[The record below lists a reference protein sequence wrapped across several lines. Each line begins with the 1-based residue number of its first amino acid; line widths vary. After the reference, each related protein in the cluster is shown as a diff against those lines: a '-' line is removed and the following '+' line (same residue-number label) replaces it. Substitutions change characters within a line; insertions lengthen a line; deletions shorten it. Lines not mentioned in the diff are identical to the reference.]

1 MSRSFLLLG
10 VLLLSGCSGFKYQ
23 PNPSIDG
30 VSRPGAI
37 KFDERSIF
45 YRVVNPDKNLPPLV
59 LIHGSPGDLY
69 NYRYFLT
76 NPQLQD
82 KYKIISI
89 DRPGFGHSGNGK
101 PERSLVKQAQAVKK
115 VLDAESAGQ
124 PAVVLGHSYG
134 GSVAARLAMD
144 YPQQVSGLILAAAA
158 VDPQLERN
166 KWFQYPANVF
176 FVRWV
181 LPNALDVANQEICA
195 LKEELQEMA
204 PLWNRITA
212 PTLIVHGG
220 KDELVPV
227 ENAHY
232 AQQKITNAPVSMA
245 IAPEGNHFVIWNRA
259 TEIITYLLTF
269 DQGRKNK
276 LLVGQKTDKSD

>member
-1 MSRSFLLLG
+1 MPRSLLFLGILLLG
-10 VLLLSGCSGFKYQ
+10 GCSGFKYQ
-23 PNPSIDG
+23 PDPSIDA

-37 KFDERSIF
+37 KLDERSIF
-45 YRVVNPDKNLPPLV
+45 YRVVNPDKDLPPLV

-76 NPQLQD
+76 NPELQRT
-82 KYKIISI
+82 YKIISV

-101 PERSLVKQAQAVKK
+101 PECSLVKQAQAIKR
-115 VLDAESAGQ
+115 VLDTESPGQ
-124 PAVVLGHSYG
+124 PALVLGHSYG
-134 GSVAARLAMD
+134 GPVAARLAID
-144 YPQQVSGLILAAAA
+144 YPDQVSGLILAAAA
-158 VDPQLERN
+158 VDPALERN

-176 FVRWV
+176 FVRWM

-195 LKEELQEMA
+195 LKKELQEMA
-204 PLWNRITA
+204 PLWNQITA

-227 ENAHY
+227 ENAHF

-259 TEIITYLLTF
+259 GEIISYLLAF
-269 DQGRKNK
+269 DQGHKNE
-276 LLVGQKTDKSD
+276 LLVGQKTSKFN